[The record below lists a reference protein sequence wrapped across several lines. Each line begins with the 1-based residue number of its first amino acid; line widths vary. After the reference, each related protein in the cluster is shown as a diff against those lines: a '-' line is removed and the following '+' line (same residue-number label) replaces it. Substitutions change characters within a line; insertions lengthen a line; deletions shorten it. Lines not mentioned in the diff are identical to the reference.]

1 MIKATFLERASAKF
15 IDMAFALIL
24 ASVLSPVGPAAGLV
38 YSLIADGLME
48 GRSIGKFLVG
58 IKAIDK
64 DTQKPCSIHKSV
76 LRNIPFGFAIL
87 MFIVPVIGLFL
98 FIFIGLSIVGVETYF
113 LYTDLEGM
121 RVGDTLADTI
131 VVKKGQS

>member
-15 IDMAFALIL
+15 IDVAFALIL
-24 ASVLSPVGPAAGLV
+24 ASVVSPIGPAVGLV

-48 GRSIGKFLVG
+48 GRSIGKWLVG
-58 IKAIDK
+58 IKVIDI
-64 DTQKPCSIHKSV
+64 TTNKPCSIHKSI

-98 FIFIGLSIVGVETYF
+98 FIFIGLSIIGVETYF
-113 LYTDLEGM
+113 LYTDLGSM
-121 RVGDTLADTI
+121 RIGDTLADTI
-131 VVKKGQS
+131 VVKKG

>member
-15 IDMAFALIL
+15 IDVAFALIL
-24 ASVLSPVGPAAGLV
+24 ASVVSPIGPAVGLV

-48 GRSIGKFLVG
+48 GRSIGKWLVG
-58 IKAIDK
+58 IKVIDI
-64 DTQKPCSIHKSV
+64 TTNKPCSIHKSI

-98 FIFIGLSIVGVETYF
+98 FIFIGLSIISVETYF
-113 LYTDLEGM
+113 LYTDLGSM
-121 RVGDTLADTI
+121 RIGDTLADTI
-131 VVKKGQS
+131 VVKKG

>member
-15 IDMAFALIL
+15 IDITFALIL
-24 ASVLSPVGPAAGLV
+24 ASVLSPIGPAAGFV

-58 IKAIDK
+58 IRVIDI
-64 DTQKPCSIHKSV
+64 TTNAPCSIHKSI
-76 LRNIPFGFAIL
+76 LRNIPFGFAVL

-98 FIFIGLSIVGVETYF
+98 FIFIGLSVIAVETYF
-113 LYTDLEGM
+113 LYTDLGSM
-121 RVGDTLADTI
+121 RIGDTLADTI
-131 VVKKGQS
+131 VIKKQTK